1 MELFLIISGGIGIL
15 FAFALSCAAIITAR
29 RRYASHKLTRAV
41 VGLQADVVDLTERIT
56 HVTGLFKKMSARVGQ
71 RERRAEEKTAPPIAS
86 DGRDLT
92 GEEWKRNYRREHAHE
107 FSLNKRG

>member
-1 MELFLIISGGIGIL
+1 MELFLIILAGIGIII
-15 FAFALSCAAIITAR
+15 AVALSCAAIVMSR
-29 RRYASHKLTRAV
+29 RRYSSHKLTRAI

-86 DGRDLT
+86 DGHDLT
-92 GEEWKRNYRREHAHE
+92 GEDWKRNYRREHAHE